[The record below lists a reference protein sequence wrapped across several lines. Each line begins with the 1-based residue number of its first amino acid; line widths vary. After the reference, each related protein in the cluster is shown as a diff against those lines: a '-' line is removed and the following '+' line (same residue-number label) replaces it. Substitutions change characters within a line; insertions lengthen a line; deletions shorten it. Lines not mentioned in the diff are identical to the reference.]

1 MTRGFDSRQECQIE
15 AVPGMRPVKWVRS
28 DSQLHLTQRA
38 VAAICEPPLQGVLDG
53 FDSHTVQIKLNTFRP
68 NWKELN
74 VLYCV

>member
-53 FDSHTVQIKLNTFRP
+53 FDSHTVHQF
-68 NWKELN
+68 
-74 VLYCV
+74 